1 MVESAVCFFSTF
13 VSSIIKKE
21 KMRTSE
27 IIPFLAQLRDNNSRE
42 WFAEHKDYC
51 KELQKDF
58 EKLTQQ
64 VIDGISTFDP
74 EIKGLEPKNC
84 IFRLYRDTRFSP
96 DKTPYKSHFGA
107 YMAAKGGRK
116 SPRAG
121 YYLHMEP
128 GNSFISGGVYM
139 PDSVVLKA
147 LRQAVYENIDEWMEI
162 TGEPFASVFPDMY
175 GEDDKLKKV
184 PLGFPKDWE
193 HGELLKY
200 KHYAFGRNIPDE
212 FYAQQEIVPQLI
224 EYYKYL
230 QPLHR
235 FLNFTVDEVLNLG

>member
-1 MVESAVCFFSTF
+1 
-13 VSSIIKKE
+13 
-21 KMRTSE
+21 MRTAE
-27 IIPFLAQLRDNNSRE
+27 ILQFLTQLRDNNSRE
-42 WFAEHKDYC
+42 WFASQKDYC

-58 EKLTQQ
+58 EKLTQD
-64 VIDGISTFDP
+64 VIEEISAFDP
-74 EIKGLEPKNC
+74 EIKGLDAKNC

-107 YMAAKGGRK
+107 YMASKGGRK

-121 YYLHMEP
+121 YYLHLEP
-128 GNSFISGGVYM
+128 GNSFISGGIYM
-139 PDSVVLKA
+139 PDAVVLKA
-147 LRQAVYENIDEWMEI
+147 LRQAIYENIDEWLEI
-162 TGEPFASVFPDMY
+162 TGKPFASVFPDMY

-193 HGELLKY
+193 QGELLKY

-212 FYAQQEIVPQLI
+212 FYSQTEIVPQLI
-224 EYYKYL
+224 EFYKYL
-230 QPLHR
+230 QPVNR

>member
-1 MVESAVCFFSTF
+1 
-13 VSSIIKKE
+13 
-21 KMRTSE
+21 MRTAE
-27 IIPFLAQLRDNNSRE
+27 ILQFLTQLRDNNSRE
-42 WFAEHKDYC
+42 WFATQKDYC

-58 EKLTQQ
+58 EKLTQD
-64 VIDGISTFDP
+64 VIEGISTFDP
-74 EIKGLEPKNC
+74 EIKGLDAKNC

-121 YYLHMEP
+121 YYLHLEP
-128 GNSFISGGVYM
+128 GNSFISGGIYM
-139 PDSVVLKA
+139 PDAVVLKA
-147 LRQAVYENIDEWMEI
+147 LRQAVYENIDEWLEI

-184 PLGFPKDWE
+184 PLGFPKDWP

-212 FYAQQEIVPQLI
+212 FYSQQEIVPQLI